1 MKWLRLLCVVA
12 LGAGLSGC
20 LNGAAIELPWQPL
33 EPYRA
38 GYRDG
43 CADKL
48 KQDYDRN
55 RKVPATDE
63 AEYLRG
69 LSDGF
74 ALCDAERA
82 RRIPSGSYAPP
93 PAFPDDDKDAALK
106 TKDCREK
113 RRLCYPE
120 VRNN

>member
-1 MKWLRLLCVVA
+1 MKRLCLLCVISLSA
-12 LGAGLSGC
+12 SLSGC
-20 LNGAAIELPWQPL
+20 LNGARFELPWQPL
-33 EPYRA
+33 KPYQA

-55 RKVPATDE
+55 RQVPAADE
-63 AEYLRG
+63 AEYQRG

-74 ALCDAERA
+74 ALCDAERVQP
-82 RRIPSGSYAPP
+82 ISSGYYEPLPRLQDA
-93 PAFPDDDKDAALK
+93 DKGEEVK
-106 TKDCREK
+106 TKDCLEK

-120 VRNN
+120 TRQN